1 MKTQL
6 PSAIILCALLLVLS
20 LHAFAAGNQ
29 TTHVSS
35 SGTSHGASNASA
47 LLANAL
53 GTRYTGYT
61 ITIQPTAAGEAAPT
75 AALLSDASSRTCS
88 AGTMAVEGETY
99 LAAAPV
105 LRALYPGLAV
115 TEQADTLSAQ
125 GDDLH
130 LEALAGEAYFTVNDR
145 CFYVPRFVQAA
156 EGQVY
161 LPLDTFAEAL
171 GCTPSTDPTTGDLRL
186 SQTGAPATAPS
197 IRKRTCTGSP
207 APSTLSPATSPWR
220 AASPSGPSSSTG
232 WPTPPS
238 PTRSRTWSL
247 LPASSPRWPTGP
259 STTTRTSA
267 ASWRPSSASTACG
280 KPSPASILMSPPCTP
295 GPTAAGRITAPSA
308 VTISIC
314 NRSTSRPRPPLCFPF
329 PEGGKTFLNFFK
341 KGLDFWQ
348 KPAIIPIVA
357 CPARATQN
365 KTALRNVE
373 QTRRSRVV
381 WSSAHDWKSCR
392 PQKGLEGS
400 NPSFSATF

>member
-35 SGTSHGASNASA
+35 SGTSHKASNASA

-75 AALLSDASSRTCS
+75 AALLSDA
-88 AGTMAVEGETY
+88 
-99 LAAAPV
+99 AAPV

-125 GDDLH
+125 GDNLH

-186 SQTGAPATAPS
+186 SQTGAPATAPVYPEEDLYWLS
-197 IRKRTCTGSP
+197 RAIYSESGNQPMAGRIAVGTVILNRVADPAFPDTIKDVVFAPRQFSP
-207 APSTLSPATSPWR
+207 VANGTIYHDPDERSVV
-220 AASPSGPSSSTG
+220 AAKLCLDGVREAEPCLYFNVTTMYS
-232 WPTPPS
+232 WAD
-238 PTRSRTWSL
+238 RSRTYY
-247 LPASSPRWPTGP
+247 
-259 STTTRTSA
+259 
-267 ASWRPSSASTACG
+267 
-280 KPSPASILMSPPCTP
+280 CT
-295 GPTAAGRITAPSA
+295 I
-308 VTISIC
+308 
-314 NRSTSRPRPPLCFPF
+314 
-329 PEGGKTFLNFFK
+329 GGHNFY
-341 KGLDFWQ
+341 L
-348 KPAIIPIVA
+348 
-357 CPARATQN
+357 
-365 KTALRNVE
+365 
-373 QTRRSRVV
+373 
-381 WSSAHDWKSCR
+381 
-392 PQKGLEGS
+392 
-400 NPSFSATF
+400 

>member
-125 GDDLH
+125 GDNLH

-161 LPLDTFAEAL
+161 LPLDTFRYVCRGPGLHPVHGPHHRRPAPL
-171 GCTPSTDPTTGDLRL
+171 PDRRPRHRTRL
-186 SQTGAPATAPS
+186 SG
-197 IRKRTCTGSP
+197 R
-207 APSTLSPATSPWR
+207 
-220 AASPSGPSSSTG
+220 GPVLAL
-232 WPTPPS
+232 P
-238 PTRSRTWSL
+238 RHL
-247 LPASSPRWPTGP
+247 L
-259 STTTRTSA
+259 
-267 ASWRPSSASTACG
+267 
-280 KPSPASILMSPPCTP
+280 
-295 GPTAAGRITAPSA
+295 
-308 VTISIC
+308 
-314 NRSTSRPRPPLCFPF
+314 
-329 PEGGKTFLNFFK
+329 
-341 KGLDFWQ
+341 
-348 KPAIIPIVA
+348 
-357 CPARATQN
+357 
-365 KTALRNVE
+365 
-373 QTRRSRVV
+373 
-381 WSSAHDWKSCR
+381 
-392 PQKGLEGS
+392 
-400 NPSFSATF
+400 